1 MLSKIV
7 LKNFKSFKNRTEI
20 DLTRTNYKFLEE
32 INVAKNGVLK
42 GVMFVG
48 ANASG
53 KSNIIMAVKFLLDL
67 LFREKDVNSRNFKCL
82 FSDEEEYSIDYYFNI
97 NNQEIRYLVKNN
109 PIKNILI
116 EELYIDEK
124 QLLNRMGLT
133 ARSYIVDKNGS
144 TYGENDLDKE
154 TLFLR
159 TLYFNTRFAGHETL
173 REWFNYLQ
181 NSIYINPY
189 ERNVTSYGKDELIF
203 EEYID
208 VEGID
213 NINNFLVK
221 FNFKQ
226 SMEYSKEFSN
236 GKIKLKTGDDK
247 KTIFFKRDD
256 IDTVI
261 PYEEESSGN
270 QFLLN
275 ILPAFLSIIK
285 KPGILLVDG
294 FSNSLHNKL
303 EELLIKYVM
312 SSSINS
318 QIIFVSHS
326 TNLLT
331 TSILR
336 PDQIYSVNFDG
347 PEGSWLKRFSD
358 EQPRLAQN
366 FEKMYLSGVFEGLP
380 DYADA

>member
-1 MLSKIV
+1 M
-7 LKNFKSFKNRTEI
+7 
-20 DLTRTNYKFLEE
+20 
-32 INVAKNGVLK
+32 
-42 GVMFVG
+42 
-48 ANASG
+48 
-53 KSNIIMAVKFLLDL
+53 
-67 LFREKDVNSRNFKCL
+67 
-82 FSDEEEYSIDYYFNI
+82 
-97 NNQEIRYLVKNN
+97 
-109 PIKNILI
+109 
-116 EELYIDEK
+116 
-124 QLLNRMGLT
+124 
-133 ARSYIVDKNGS
+133 
-144 TYGENDLDKE
+144 
-154 TLFLR
+154 FLR

-189 ERNVTSYGKDELIF
+189 ERNVISYGKEELIL

-208 VEGID
+208 VEGIE
-213 NINNFLVK
+213 NINDFLAI

-226 SMEYSKEFSN
+226 RIEYSKEFSN

-270 QFLLN
+270 QLLLN
-275 ILPAFLSIIK
+275 ILPAFLRIIK

-312 SSSINS
+312 RSSVNS
-318 QIIFVSHS
+318 QIIFTSHS

-358 EQPRLAQN
+358 EQPRLAQDL
-366 FEKMYLSGVFEGLP
+366 EKMYLSGVFEGLP